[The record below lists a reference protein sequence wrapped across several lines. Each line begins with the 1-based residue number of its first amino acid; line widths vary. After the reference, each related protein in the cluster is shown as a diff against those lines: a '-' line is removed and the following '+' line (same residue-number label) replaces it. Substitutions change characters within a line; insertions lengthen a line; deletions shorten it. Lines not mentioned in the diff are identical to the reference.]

1 VLLVLSVIHRVVSVL
16 CCWQCC
22 SVAGTN
28 VDVLLVLLLVCCV
41 ACVVIGVL
49 HCWCWCI
56 ALLVLLITF
65 LIMFLSTH
73 LNHSTFGVGVDALL
87 VLLIMFLNACLNN
100 FSLCCSFTV
109 LIYSLN
115 YYSHCMFFGEI
126 LPSPSPC
133 KWCVGGPSH
142 CCMSLVIR
150 YPSLPLPFPFLL
162 LVYCIVNVVIVAY
175 SLYWMCH
182 GEVLPLPIPLC

>member
-22 SVAGTN
+22 CVAGTN

-100 FSLCCSFTV
+100 FSLCCSFTL
-109 LIYSLN
+109 LIYSLS
-115 YYSHCMFFGEI
+115 YYSHCMCFGEI
-126 LPSPSPC
+126 LLSPIALHVVCWWS
-133 KWCVGGPSH
+133 
-142 CCMSLVIR
+142 MT
-150 YPSLPLPFPFLL
+150 LL
-162 LVYCIVNVVIVAY
+162 YVSCY
-175 SLYWMCH
+175 
-182 GEVLPLPIPLC
+182 EVLTIAISLFVVGVVVGLLHC